1 MAKEKEDIA
10 LIVLLQRNLEVANK
24 ALAQAHERILELTK
38 DKYPETNKKE
48 EYSAYRQGVK
58 DADEGTKRAN
68 ASDWYGSYCF
78 DYEKGFDERIASKN
92 MQIEGVKNEKQLD

>member
-24 ALAQAHERILELTK
+24 ALAQAHERILELTR

-68 ASDWYGSYCF
+68 ASDWYGSYCV

-92 MQIEGVKNEKQLD
+92 MQIEGFINE